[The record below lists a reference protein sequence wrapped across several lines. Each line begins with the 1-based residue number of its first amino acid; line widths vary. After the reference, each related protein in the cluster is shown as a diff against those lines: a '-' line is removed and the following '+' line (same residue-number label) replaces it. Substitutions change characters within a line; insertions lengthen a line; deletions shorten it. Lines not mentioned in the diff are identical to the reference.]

1 MDLKTLMEAHPIIS
15 AICIFILAFLFTL
28 IGRSIMFKV
37 LKHYTRTQDRILFG
51 SLKRRLQGSLFLF
64 FPCIVLHIAIGY
76 LYLDPQYVGITKKIL
91 EVVII
96 ISIAIILIRLI
107 GVVEDVLFAKYDM
120 SKADNLKAR
129 KARTQ
134 IIYVKKMAMV
144 VVAVIAVAVILLSF
158 DSVRKYGATILTGAG
173 VAGIIIGFA
182 LQKTLANLFAGI
194 QIAFTQPIKIDDAVV
209 LENEWGWIE
218 EINLTYVVVRIWD
231 MRRLVLPITY
241 FTETPFQNWT
251 RTTAQILGTVFL
263 YVDYT
268 LPLDP
273 LRKHFEEVLAGTDLW
288 DKDAKAFQITD
299 TSERTMTVRLL
310 MTAKNS
316 PTAFDLRCH
325 VREHMID
332 FIQKNYPQCLPQT
345 RAVLG
350 GDNIEDLKREKTFD
364 H

>member
-1 MDLKTLMEAHPIIS
+1 MDIETLMLEHPTIS
-15 AICIFILAFLFTL
+15 AIGIFILAFLFTL
-28 IGRSIMFKV
+28 VGRFILFKIF
-37 LKHYTRTQDRILFG
+37 KHYARTDDLILFDSLEKRLRG
-51 SLKRRLQGSLFLF
+51 SVFLF
-64 FPCIVLHIAIGY
+64 FPCIVLHFAIGY
-76 LYLDPQYVGITKKIL
+76 LSLDPEYVIIAKKIL
-91 EVVII
+91 EVIII

-107 GVVEDVLFAKYDM
+107 GVIEDVLFAKYDM
-120 SKADNLKAR
+120 SQADNLKAR

-144 VVAVIAVAVILLSF
+144 VVAVIAVAIILLSF

-273 LRKHFEEVLAGTDLW
+273 LRQHFEKVLSETDLW

-345 RAVLG
+345 RAVLA
-350 GDNIEDLKREKTFD
+350 GDNIEDVKREKRFD